1 MSTNNRNAKL
11 DLLRIVA
18 ISLVVLMHSQRPYS
32 NSSFISVGL
41 SYMTAPGLVLFFM
54 ISGALL
60 LDTRHTA
67 KEFLSRRF
75 KKIAYPTIFWSF
87 FYLIENYVSGDC
99 TLVSV
104 LKSCLN
110 IPLEKQG
117 HGVLW
122 FMYTLS
128 GLYLL
133 TPILSSWLKKASKHE
148 IEFYLLLWGITL
160 LYPYLKLI
168 LQVNE
173 TNTGI
178 LYYFAGYVGYYL
190 LGYYLTIYYVFKRW
204 HVIVFVAI
212 ALFVPF
218 VIYTSPVK
226 LDFYSALWYL
236 SLPVASMSFLW
247 FSLIK
252 RLPVFNCQLMSN
264 VANLC
269 FGVYF
274 IHVFIIRR
282 CIWNIA
288 FICNMPGLMQLFVIS
303 FVSLIVSFAISWV
316 ISKLPFSKYVIGV

>member
-1 MSTNNRNAKL
+1 MSAKKRNAKL
-11 DLLRIVA
+11 DMLRIVA
-18 ISLVVLMHSQRPYS
+18 ILLVVLMHSQRPYS
-32 NSSFISVGL
+32 NSSLISVGL

-60 LDTRHTA
+60 LDTDLSA
-67 KEFLSRRF
+67 KEFLNRRF
-75 KKIAYPTIFWSF
+75 NKIVYPTIFWTF
-87 FYLIENYVSGDC
+87 FYLIVNYVSGDC
-99 TLVSV
+99 ALVTV

-110 IPLEKQG
+110 IPLEEQG

-160 LYPYLKLI
+160 LYPYLKLM
-168 LQVNE
+168 LQVDE

-178 LYYFAGYVGYYL
+178 LYYFAGFVGYYL
-190 LGYYLTIYYVFKRW
+190 LGYYLTFLYKFKKW
-204 HVIVFVAI
+204 HVFISVGI
-212 ALFVPF
+212 ALFVPLT
-218 VIYTSPVK
+218 IYISPVK

-236 SLPVASMSFLW
+236 TLPVASMALLW
-247 FSLIK
+247 FSLID
-252 RLPVFNCQLMSN
+252 RLPDFNCLWISN
-264 VANLC
+264 VADLC

-274 IHVFIIRR
+274 IHIFIIRK

-288 FICNMPGLMQLFVIS
+288 FICDMPGLMQLFVIS
-303 FVSLIVSFAISWV
+303 FVSLIVSFAISW
-316 ISKLPFSKYVIGV
+316 ILSKLPFSKFIIGV